1 MNRGGGKA
9 RTFQKPKNRK
19 YVLKRLWD
27 YLFKY
32 KWLILLALILTV
44 LSNSFALVGP
54 KLLGNAIDAM
64 DIEQHGEVLFDEVI
78 KYAILMIV
86 FYVLSSVLS
95 YLLSRLMIRIG
106 KKVVFKMRQ
115 DAFDKLQSLPVSYF
129 DGNTIGDII
138 SKMSYDIDT
147 INTSLSSDFIAI
159 CTSVI
164 TVVGA
169 LIMMFSIA
177 PILVLV
183 FAITLPISLFF
194 TRFML
199 KRTHKLFK
207 ARSQTLGDLNGYVE
221 EMVTGNKTIRAY
233 GREKHVIDDFE
244 RFNNIATDA
253 AYKAEYYGAI
263 TGPGVNFV
271 NNLSISLICVFGSL
285 LYILNYLP
293 NLQEAYPVLATL
305 TISLGSVSSFIQ
317 YSRKFSGPINEV
329 ANIFVD
335 IQSALAA
342 GERVFNLIDATE
354 EKADC
359 PNAIALTD
367 VVGAVKFENVK
378 FGYIPEKTIIHDL
391 SFNALAGKQI
401 AIVGPTGAGKTTIVN
416 LLMRFYDI
424 DSGNI
429 YLDNNNIY
437 EIKRKDLRKSYAMV
451 LQDTWLFQASV
462 YENLSYSREDI
473 TLEDVIEVCKVA
485 RIHHFIERLPQGY
498 DTILSEGGV
507 NISKGQR
514 QLLTIARAM
523 LLDAKMLILDEAT
536 SNVDTRTEIKIQEA
550 MKKLMENKTCFIIAH
565 RLSTIKNADLI
576 LVVKDGNIVEQGTHN
591 DLLKQ
596 NGFYSEL
603 YYSQFK

>member
-1 MNRGGGKA
+1 MNKGRNNAVG
-9 RTFQKPKNRK
+9 RTFQKPRNRK
-19 YVLKRLWD
+19 KALKRLWD
-27 YLFKY
+27 YLYLY
-32 KWLILLALILTV
+32 KWYLLLALVLTI
-44 LSNSFALVGP
+44 LSNLFSLIGP
-54 KLLGNAIDAM
+54 YLLGEAIDAM
-64 DIEQHGEVLFDEVI
+64 DLDKTNGIVLMDVVI
-78 KYAILMIV
+78 KNAILMVI
-86 FYVLSSVLS
+86 FYISSSIFS
-95 YLLSRLMIRIG
+95 YILSRLMIMIG
-106 KKVVFKMRQ
+106 KKVVYTMRQ
-115 DAFDKLQSLPVSYF
+115 DAFNKLQSLPVSYF
-129 DGNTIGDII
+129 DLNSIGDII

-147 INTSLSSDFIAI
+147 INTSLSSDLIAI

-169 LIMMFSIA
+169 LVMMIKIA
-177 PILVLV
+177 PLLVLV
-183 FAITLPISLFF
+183 FVITLPISLLF

-207 ARSQTLGDLNGYVE
+207 ARSQTLGDLNGYIE

-233 GREKHVIDDFE
+233 GREQKVIQDFDE
-244 RFNNIATDA
+244 YNNIATSA
-253 AYKAEYYGAI
+253 SYKAEYYGSI

-271 NNLSISLICVFGSL
+271 NNLSISLICIFGSI
-285 LYILNYLP
+285 LYIFNYL
-293 NLQEAYPVLATL
+293 
-305 TISLGSVSSFIQ
+305 SLGDVSSFLQ

-342 GERVFNLIDATE
+342 SERVFDLIDA
-354 EKADC
+354 
-359 PNAIALTD
+359 D
-367 VVGAVKFENVK
+367 VETLDSVDAVSLEQVKGDVEFKNVK
-378 FGYIPEKTIIHDL
+378 FGYEKEKTIIKDL
-391 SFNALAGKQI
+391 SFSAPSGKVV

-424 DSGNI
+424 DEGNI
-429 YLDNNNIY
+429 LLDNQDIY
-437 EIKRKDLRKSYAMV
+437 SIKRKDLRKSYAMV

-462 YENLSYSREDI
+462 YENLSYSSENI
-473 TLEDVIEVCKVA
+473 TLDDVKEVCKVA

-498 DTILSEGGV
+498 DTILTEGGI

-523 LLDAKMLILDEAT
+523 LLNAKMLILDEAT

-565 RLSTIKNADLI
+565 RLSTIQNADLI
-576 LVVKDGNIVEQGTHN
+576 LVVKDGNIVEKGKHEE
-591 DLLKQ
+591 LLKQ
-596 NGFYSEL
+596 NGFYNEL

>member
-1 MNRGGGKA
+1 MNRGRGPGA

-27 YLFKY
+27 YLMHY
-32 KWLILLALILTV
+32 KWLILLALVLTI
-44 LSNSFALVGP
+44 LSNLFALIGP
-54 KLLGNAIDAM
+54 SLLGEAIDAM
-64 DIEQHGEVLFDEVI
+64 DIEKNGFVDLDKVFQYATLMVI
-78 KYAILMIV
+78 
-86 FYVLSSVLS
+86 FYILSSIFA
-95 YLLSRLMIRIG
+95 YILSRLMIMIG
-106 KKVVFKMRQ
+106 KKIVFKMRQ
-115 DAFDKLQSLPVSYF
+115 DAFDRLQTLPVGYF
-129 DGNTIGDII
+129 DSNTIGDII

-147 INTSLSSDFIAI
+147 INTSLSSDLIAI

-164 TVVGA
+164 TVIGSFV
-169 LIMMFSIA
+169 MMIIKA

-183 FAITLPISLFF
+183 FVITLPISLLF

-207 ARSQTLGDLNGYVE
+207 ARSQTLGDLNGYIE
-221 EMVTGNKTIRAY
+221 EMVTGNKTIKAY
-233 GREKHVIDDFE
+233 GQEEKVIKNFDDL
-244 RFNNIATDA
+244 NDKATAA
-253 AYKAEYYGAI
+253 AYKAEYYGSI

-271 NNLSISLICVFGSL
+271 NNLSMSLICVFGSI
-285 LYILNYLP
+285 LYVFN
-293 NLQEAYPVLATL
+293 TL
-305 TISLGSVSSFIQ
+305 SLGDVSSFIQ
-317 YSRKFSGPINEV
+317 YARKFSGPINEI

-342 GERVFNLIDATE
+342 GERVFNLIDADE
-354 EKADC
+354 ELKDS
-359 PNAIALTD
+359 PSAISLEE
-367 VVGAVKFENVK
+367 VIGNVEFENVK
-378 FGYIPEKTIIHDL
+378 FGYVKDKTIIKDL
-391 SFNALAGKQI
+391 SFSAPSGKVV

-424 DSGNI
+424 DDGNI
-429 YLDNNNIY
+429 YLDNNDIY
-437 EIKRKDLRKSYAMV
+437 NIKRKDLRKSYAMV

-473 TLEDVIEVCKVA
+473 TMDDVIKVCKVA

-498 DTILSEGGV
+498 DTILSEGGI

-565 RLSTIKNADLI
+565 RLSTIQNADLI
-576 LVVKDGNIVEQGTHN
+576 LVVKDGNIVEKGKHEE
-591 DLLKQ
+591 LLNQK
-596 NGFYSEL
+596 GFYSEL

>member
-1 MNRGGGKA
+1 MNRGRGPGA

-27 YLFKY
+27 YLMHY
-32 KWLILLALILTV
+32 KWLILLALILTI
-44 LSNSFALVGP
+44 LSNLFALIGP
-54 KLLGNAIDAM
+54 SLLGEAIDAM
-64 DIEQHGEVLFDEVI
+64 DIEKNGFVDLDKVFRYATLMVI
-78 KYAILMIV
+78 
-86 FYVLSSVLS
+86 FYVLSSIFA
-95 YLLSRLMIRIG
+95 YILSRLMIMIG
-106 KKVVFKMRQ
+106 KKIVFKMRQ
-115 DAFDKLQSLPVSYF
+115 DAFNRIQTLPVSYF

-147 INTSLSSDFIAI
+147 INTSLSSDLIAI

-164 TVVGA
+164 TVIGSFV
-169 LIMMFSIA
+169 MMIIKA

-183 FAITLPISLFF
+183 FVITLPISLLF

-207 ARSQTLGDLNGYVE
+207 ARSQTLGDLNGYIE
-221 EMVTGNKTIRAY
+221 EMVTGNKTIKAY
-233 GREKHVIDDFE
+233 GQEEKVI
-244 RFNNIATDA
+244 NNFDELNIKATDA
-253 AYKAEYYGAI
+253 AYKAEYYGSI

-271 NNLSISLICVFGSL
+271 NNLSMSLICVFGSI
-285 LYILNYLP
+285 LYVFN
-293 NLQEAYPVLATL
+293 TL
-305 TISLGSVSSFIQ
+305 SLGDVSSFIQ
-317 YSRKFSGPINEV
+317 YARKFSGPINEI

-342 GERVFNLIDATE
+342 GERVFNLIDADE
-354 EKADC
+354 ETMDSKD
-359 PNAIALTD
+359 AITLTKVIGNVD
-367 VVGAVKFENVK
+367 FENVK
-378 FGYIPEKTIIHDL
+378 FGYVKDKTIIKNL
-391 SFNALAGKQI
+391 SFTAPSGKVV

-424 DSGNI
+424 DDGKI
-429 YLDNNNIY
+429 YLDNNDIY
-437 EIKRKDLRKSYAMV
+437 NIKRKDLRKSYAMV

-462 YENLSYSREDI
+462 FENLSYSREDI
-473 TLEDVIEVCKVA
+473 TLDDVIKVCKVA

-498 DTILSEGGV
+498 DTILSEGGI

-565 RLSTIKNADLI
+565 RLSTIQNADLI
-576 LVVKDGNIVEQGTHN
+576 LVVKDGNIVEKGKHEE
-591 DLLKQ
+591 LLNQK
-596 NGFYSEL
+596 GFYSEL